1 MMNIQNISAAVL
13 SVSRHEHKANFEK
26 LVESMRAYANA
37 VNTGH
42 DGETFRA
49 DVALQTAATDFL
61 RPYGRAAGAAFMA
74 MVRADVA
81 LKKNADGVRVFSVPS
96 GATVRKYLKTEVF
109 PRIGLNWE
117 SCVKVGEK
125 KIRAKKAETVDFGSL
140 SANDVVGGMSAEKFA
155 EFAAAVAARSAADAI
170 AAD

>member
-1 MMNIQNISAAVL
+1 MMNTQNISAVVP
-13 SVSRHEHKANFEK
+13 SISRHEHKANFEK
-26 LVESMRAYANA
+26 LVEAMRAYAAALESAWDSNVSA
-37 VNTGH
+37 
-42 DGETFRA
+42 A
-49 DVALQTAATDFL
+49 DSAMESAAAEFL
-61 RPYGRAAGAAFMA
+61 SPYGRDAGASFMG
-74 MVRADVA
+74 MIRADVA

-109 PRIGLNWE
+109 PRVGLNWE